1 MPSEELVRWTRGEGY
16 TVAHLTGELDLAT
29 AEPTFAAIAADGPDG
44 GRLILDLTGVE
55 FMDSTALGQLVGFR
69 PDEEIRVVA
78 PDGSAPRRVLE
89 ITQLTARFPTFDTV
103 ADATA

>member
-1 MPSEELVRWTRGEGY
+1 
-16 TVAHLTGELDLAT
+16 VAHLTGELDLAT

-44 GRLILDLTGVE
+44 GRLILDLTG
-55 FMDSTALGQLVGFR
+55 VGFR